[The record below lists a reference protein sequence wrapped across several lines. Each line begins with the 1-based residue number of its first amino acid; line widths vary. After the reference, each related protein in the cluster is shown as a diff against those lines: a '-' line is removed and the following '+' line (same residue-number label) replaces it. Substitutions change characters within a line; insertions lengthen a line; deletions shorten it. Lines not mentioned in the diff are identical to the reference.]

1 MCSMRLFRNELQLQL
16 RSNSCANCIA
26 LCKTFPWEC
35 FKRVGALL
43 LQFKDK
49 AREKER
55 QKRIAA
61 RALMPKASHLMRSPC
76 LYKGAHTPWIDKDGN
91 QPWCSW

>member
-1 MCSMRLFRNELQLQL
+1 MLAIVHEELRESSDVYPHICSTHPVR
-16 RSNSCANCIA
+16 RSCSCNWWSTHA
-26 LCKTFPWEC
+26 LCTFYMVKHER
-35 FKRVGALL
+35 KGALL

-61 RALMPKASHLMRSPC
+61 RALMPKASRLMRSPC
-76 LYKGAHTPWIDKDGN
+76 V
-91 QPWCSW
+91 

>member
-1 MCSMRLFRNELQLQL
+1 MR
-16 RSNSCANCIA
+16 
-26 LCKTFPWEC
+26 K
-35 FKRVGALL
+35 GALL

-61 RALMPKASHLMRSPC
+61 RALMPKASRLMPSPPVSQ
-76 LYKGAHTPWIDKDGN
+76 GAYTP
-91 QPWCSW
+91 